1 MNSSYITMYTH
12 GFIYGFFKNIDNNYL
27 KKLSI
32 KNYKN
37 RMNKNKNTTR
47 SEDIII
53 PLNKEIKNIATK
65 MSKVY
70 YKHFNKKL
78 KIANSGKD
86 NDYWAQ
92 VHLEREST
100 QYHNH
105 YDVNVDVVGV
115 YYVSIPKNSG
125 DLILKYKKHE
135 LDISKWYFPPE
146 TNKFIIFDSGLDHAV
161 APNTSK
167 QPRVCISINFK
178 KYE

>member
-12 GFIYGFFKNIDNNYL
+12 GFIYGRLDNIDNSYL
-27 KKLSI
+27 KKTAI

-47 SEDIII
+47 SEDIMI
-53 PLNKEIKNIATK
+53 PLSKEVKNIATK

-70 YKHFNKKL
+70 HKHFNKKL

>member
-12 GFIYGFFKNIDNNYL
+12 GFIYGRLDNIDNNYL
-27 KKLSI
+27 KKTAI
-32 KNYKN
+32 KNYRN

-53 PLNKEIKNIATK
+53 PLSKEVKNIATK
-65 MSKVY
+65 LSKVY

-105 YDVNVDVVGV
+105 YNVNVDVVGV
-115 YYVSIPKNSG
+115 YYVSVP
-125 DLILKYKKHE
+125 
-135 LDISKWYFPPE
+135 
-146 TNKFIIFDSGLDHAV
+146 
-161 APNTSK
+161 
-167 QPRVCISINFK
+167 
-178 KYE
+178 

>member
-1 MNSSYITMYTH
+1 MYTH
-12 GFIYGFFKNIDNNYL
+12 GFIYGRLDNIDNSYL
-27 KKLSI
+27 KKTAI

-47 SEDIII
+47 SEDIMI
-53 PLNKEIKNIATK
+53 PLSKEVKNIATK

-70 YKHFNKKL
+70 HKHFNKKL

>member
-1 MNSSYITMYTH
+1 MNSTYITMYTH
-12 GFIYGFFKNIDNNYL
+12 GFIYGRLDNIDNSYL
-27 KKLSI
+27 KKTAI

-47 SEDIII
+47 SEDIMI
-53 PLNKEIKNIATK
+53 PLSKEVKNIATK

-70 YKHFNKKL
+70 HKHFNKKL

>member
-12 GFIYGFFKNIDNNYL
+12 GFIYGRLDNIDNSYL
-27 KKLSI
+27 KKTAI

-47 SEDIII
+47 SEDIMI
-53 PLNKEIKNIATK
+53 PLSKEVKNIATK